1 MGIDLRHRA
10 AGNLPAAVCCH
21 AVAGGPFGLAGAE
34 PHSQGQS
41 LAGARAGATGLGVI
55 EHMTQ
60 LARGAGVVRIRLC
73 F

>member
-1 MGIDLRHRA
+1 
-10 AGNLPAAVCCH
+10 
-21 AVAGGPFGLAGAE
+21 
-34 PHSQGQS
+34 

-55 EHMTQ
+55 ERMTQ